1 MNPASILNHPLDIA
15 DDPLIVFDYVETNED
30 KEADTTVHAMCVTVQ
45 DLFEIALRLV
55 YVVLG
60 TGADLLDGRISTL
73 RNP

>member
-45 DLFEIALRLV
+45 GLFEIALRLV
-55 YVVLG
+55 YVALG
-60 TGADLLDGRISTL
+60 TGADLLDGRMSTL

>member
-55 YVVLG
+55 YVALG
-60 TGADLLDGRISTL
+60 TGADLSDGKISTL